1 MTMRPA
7 RAALP
12 ALALALLALAGCG
25 DSEPGLAPD
34 PASTTQ
40 PTDEPSQEPSDEP
53 APEPTQD
60 PGGFAPTDYSYTL
73 TLTCYCPDA
82 GVPIRVTVADDEV
95 VSATY
100 ARGGGRSGA
109 VAGDPVPLS
118 RVVTID
124 EVIAAAETPGAH
136 RVEVDWPEGQ
146 DHPSSVAVDPSER
159 AVDEEFGYLVD
170 DVEVADAPQ

>member
-1 MTMRPA
+1 MAMRPA

-12 ALALALLALAGCG
+12 ALALVLLALAGCG

-40 PTDEPSQEPSDEP
+40 PTDEPSQ
-53 APEPTQD
+53 EPTQD

-100 ARGGGRSGA
+100 VRGGGRSGA

-136 RVEVDWPEGQ
+136 RVEVDWPKGQ

>member
-1 MTMRPA
+1 MRPA
-7 RAALP
+7 RAVLP
-12 ALALALLALAGCG
+12 VLALTLPALAGCG
-25 DSEPGLAPD
+25 DSDPGLAPD
-34 PASTTQ
+34 PA
-40 PTDEPSQEPSDEP
+40 PTEQSAE
-53 APEPTQD
+53 EPTQEPTEEPTQEPTEE

-95 VSATY
+95 VSALY
-100 ARGGGRSGA
+100 ARGGGRSGV

-124 EVIAAAETPGAH
+124 EVIAAAETPDAH

-170 DVEVADAPQ
+170 DVEVADAPR

>member
-1 MTMRPA
+1 MTPA

-34 PASTTQ
+34 PASSTE
-40 PTDEPSQEPSDEP
+40 PTPEPTR
-53 APEPTQD
+53 EPTQD

-82 GVPIRVTVADDEV
+82 GIPIRVTVADDEV
-95 VSATY
+95 VSAVY

-118 RVVTID
+118 RVVSLD
-124 EVIAAAETPGAH
+124 EVIAAAETPDAH

-159 AVDEEFGYLVD
+159 AVDEEYGYLVA
-170 DVEVADAPQ
+170 DVEVADAPG

>member
-1 MTMRPA
+1 MAMRPA

-12 ALALALLALAGCG
+12 ALALALLGLAGCG
-25 DSEPGLAPD
+25 DSDPGLAPD
-34 PASTTQ
+34 PAST
-40 PTDEPSQEPSDEP
+40 QEPTQ
-53 APEPTQD
+53 EPTQD
-60 PGGFAPTDYSYTL
+60 PTQDPSGFAPTDYSYTL

>member
-1 MTMRPA
+1 MRPA
-7 RAALP
+7 RAALS

-25 DSEPGLAPD
+25 DSESGLAPD
-34 PASTTQ
+34 PASRTE
-40 PTDEPSQEPSDEP
+40 PTQEPTQEP
-53 APEPTQD
+53 IPDPAQD

-82 GVPIRVTVADDEV
+82 GIPIRVTVADDEV
-95 VSATY
+95 VSAVY

-118 RVVTID
+118 RVVSLD
-124 EVIAAAETPGAH
+124 EVIAAAETPDAH

-146 DHPSSVAVDPSER
+146 DHPTSVAVDPSER
-159 AVDEEFGYLVD
+159 AVDEEYGYLVA
-170 DVEVADAPQ
+170 DVEVVDAPG